1 MKAGNPVAGQMPTAH
16 DEGMQQP
23 RPGDEQVLQQL
34 GAAGSLCWD
43 DLSFQSQTRIL
54 DQAND
59 IIGLAPMPEARNEI
73 VKLLRHRTQGFKQ

>member
-23 RPGDEQVLQQL
+23 RPGDEQILQQL
-34 GAAGSLCWD
+34 GAAGL
-43 DLSFQSQTRIL
+43 
-54 DQAND
+54 
-59 IIGLAPMPEARNEI
+59 NEI